1 MPRFQPEQIFRIL
14 SAHDVR
20 YLVVGM
26 LGATLHGSPLRTGDA
41 DICPATDADNL
52 SRLSDALREMGA
64 TMRGQVDPF
73 DPLGEVPFPFEAS
86 RLADARG
93 SILLSTAH
101 GDLDLVFRP
110 DGTGG
115 YDDLVQRVTR
125 YDVGDGLVVP
135 VAALEDII
143 RSKEAAGR
151 PKDHQALPT
160 LRTLLDSVRKQSG
173 QGS

>member
-14 SAHDVR
+14 STHDVQ
-20 YLVVGM
+20 YVVVGM

-41 DICPATDADNL
+41 DICPARDAANL
-52 SRLSDALREMGA
+52 TRLADALREMGA
-64 TMRGQVDPF
+64 T
-73 DPLGEVPFPFEAS
+73 PFPFDAA

-93 SILLSTAH
+93 SILLSTIH
-101 GDLDLVFRP
+101 GDLDLVFQP

-115 YDDLVQRVTR
+115 YDDLVERVTR
-125 YDVGDGLVVP
+125 YDVGNGLVVA

-143 RSKEAAGR
+143 RSKEAADR
-151 PKDHQALPT
+151 PKDRQALPT
-160 LRTLLDSVRKQSG
+160 LRTLLDAVRKRSG